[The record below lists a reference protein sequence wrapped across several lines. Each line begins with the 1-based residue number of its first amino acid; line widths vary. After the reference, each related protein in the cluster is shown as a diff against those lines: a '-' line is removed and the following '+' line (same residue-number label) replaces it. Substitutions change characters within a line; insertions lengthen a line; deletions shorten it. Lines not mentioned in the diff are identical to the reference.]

1 MWYLAEVG
9 LFVVGALC
17 GMVAEALVL
26 DITITNRRRG
36 LRWLVRGRMG
46 MGGYGLGGFCGRSG
60 RFRVGLD

>member
-1 MWYLAEVG
+1 M
-9 LFVVGALC
+9 FVVGALC

-46 MGGYGLGGFCGRSG
+46 LGGYGLDGFCGSSGGFC
-60 RFRVGLD
+60 VGLDGDVT